1 MTCIFHNFLVKYP
14 KGKWN
19 IFPWLR
25 KRVNNCEPCQ
35 NDKVC
40 GQKIC
45 LNENGHAKTFE
56 NVCQVTTYLR
66 KKRKI
71 KLVSIALGEC
81 KALFSNCQYTE
92 WFDLDDPCG
101 EGEKESVGKVFNY
114 LSGLNDKNVH
124 RSCAL
129 DHVHYPVEIV
139 TTQGQT
145 EVENSRYQKL
155 PHELI
160 CQNDQSLPDE
170 FKPKAPYYWQA
181 NNVTCRDWKL
191 RFCCDNLWG
200 SPALYSLISS
210 KAEGDVPKQVSATDV
225 YVDPPTRK
233 TLFEDCKWGD
243 YMR

>member
-1 MTCIFHNFLVKYP
+1 M
-14 KGKWN
+14 
-19 IFPWLR
+19 
-25 KRVNNCEPCQ
+25 NNCDACQ

-56 NVCQVTTYLR
+56 NVCQVTKYLR
-66 KKRKI
+66 KKRQI
-71 KLVSIALGEC
+71 KLVSIAMGEC

-101 EGEKESVGKVFNY
+101 EGEKESVGQVFNY

-145 EVENSRYQKL
+145 EVKNSRYQKL

-160 CQNDQSLPDE
+160 CQNDKSLPDE
-170 FKPKAPYYWQA
+170 FKPKKPYYWQA

-210 KAEGDVPKQVSATDV
+210 KAEGDVPKQVSDTDV

-233 TLFEDCKWGD
+233 TLFEDCKWGE
-243 YMR
+243 YMRLVLTRWY